1 MGLPSFDSFS
11 TAARH
16 KVWRGDT
23 LGLADGQVIGT
34 GHAALDAEL
43 PGGGWPVGAMTELL
57 QSAPEAHA
65 WQLLLPA
72 LAQAVQ
78 GGAGPVVLVGAPQ
91 EPFGPAL
98 AAQGLPVEALLWV
111 RSEAPP
117 AAGPPQ
123 GRRGPLGGQ
132 RGHAVPSVGAHVA
145 RLWACEQALR
155 CAEVAAVLAWLPQAR
170 VGELRRLQLAAA
182 QHDRLLFVFRPDAA
196 AAHSASPARLR
207 LRLATCTTDSTQVD
221 VHILKRRGPPLAA
234 PLQLPA
240 RNQRMTALLAA
251 GQLRRKLRQQ
261 QEGRLPPKAEGA
273 EGATVVR
280 LDLHPELVH

>member
-34 GHAALDAEL
+34 GHAALDAQL

-57 QSAPEAHA
+57 QAAPEAHA

-78 GGAGPVVLVGAPQ
+78 GGAGPVALIGAPQ

-111 RSEAPP
+111 RSE
-117 AAGPPQ
+117 
-123 GRRGPLGGQ
+123 RDPLGGQ
-132 RGHAVPSVGAHVA
+132 RGHVPSAGAHVA

-182 QHDRLLFVFRPDAA
+182 QHERLLFVFRPDT

-207 LRLATCTTDSTQVD
+207 LRLAACPEDAAQID

-240 RNQRMTALLAA
+240 RSERMTALLAA
-251 GQLRRKLRQQ
+251 SQLRRKLRQQ
-261 QEGRLPPKAEGA
+261 QEGGLPLKT
-273 EGATVVR
+273 EGATVLR
-280 LDLHPELVH
+280 LALHAEEGHALDRIALAA